1 MENMKKITITA
12 KNNDNSSNKD
22 DDDDDDDNNNNKAV
36 KGSFIRTIK
45 SQYFKKLYM

>member
-1 MENMKKITITA
+1 MKKITITA